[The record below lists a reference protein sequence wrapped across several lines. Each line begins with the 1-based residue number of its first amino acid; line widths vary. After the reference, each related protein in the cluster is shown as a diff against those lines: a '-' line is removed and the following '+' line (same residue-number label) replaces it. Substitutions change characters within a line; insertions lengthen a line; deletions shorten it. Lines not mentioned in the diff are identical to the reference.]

1 MTGFNQKDFAA
12 LFGLR
17 DETYRRYERGET
29 EPNFATLEK
38 LRQITGVSL
47 DFIITGEVEN
57 SRDQAT
63 VKRPLRAK

>member
-12 LFGLR
+12 LLGLR

-38 LRQITGVSL
+38 LRQATGVSL
-47 DFIITGEVEN
+47 NFIITGEVEN
-57 SRDQAT
+57 ARDRTA
-63 VKRPLRAK
+63 VKRPSAAK